1 MHNVEAWRREVQ
13 GRIFRE
19 RKVGTGH
26 YDFMHNV
33 EVSAKRVRGQWV
45 KKEGGESDGEV
56 GVIEG
61 RVETLW
67 LYA

>member
-13 GRIFRE
+13 GRVFRE

-33 EVSAKRVRGQWV
+33 EVSQEW
-45 KKEGGESDGEV
+45 GGESEV
-56 GVIEG
+56 GIGG

-67 LYA
+67 HYA

>member
-1 MHNVEAWRREVQ
+1 MALCIMSKRGEERCRDRFFW
-13 GRIFRE
+13 G

-33 EVSAKRVRGQWV
+33 EVTQEW
-45 KKEGGESDGEV
+45 GGESEV
-56 GVIEG
+56 GIGG
-61 RVETLW
+61 RVGTLW

>member
-33 EVSAKRVRGQWV
+33 EVSAKRVRG
-45 KKEGGESDGEV
+45 GEV
-56 GVIEG
+56 GLIEG

>member
-1 MHNVEAWRREVQ
+1 MHNVEAWRRGVQ
-13 GRIFRE
+13 GQVFLG